1 MTTTYSVRP
10 VTEHEQQ
17 QAISALVT
25 AFGNDPVMRWVF
37 PDPHQYLTH
46 FPEFARLFGGRAIDS
61 GTAYCAGDFVA
72 AALWLPPGVQ
82 PDEEGLI
89 GLLQQV
95 VAERQREALFAILEA
110 AAEYHPAEPHW
121 YLPLL
126 GVAPTCQ
133 GGQGYGSAL
142 LARALA
148 QCDAAGFP
156 RTSSRRTNETSRFT
170 SGTGSKCSAPSMRGT
185 PRRFGRCS
193 ERRGNTLQP
202 WRKERQ

>member
-46 FPEFARLFGGRAIDS
+46 FPEFARLFGGRAFNS

-82 PDEEGLI
+82 PDEEGLV
-89 GLLQQV
+89 GLLQRV
-95 VAERQREALFAILEA
+95 VAERQREALFAILGET
-110 AAEYHPAEPHW
+110 AEYHPAEPHW

-126 GVAPTCQ
+126 GVDPPRQ
-133 GGQGYGSAL
+133 GQGYGSAL
-142 LARALA
+142 LARALE
-148 QCDAAGFP
+148 QCDAAGVPAYLESSNERNIPLYERHGFEVLGTVQAGDSP
-156 RTSSRRTNETSRFT
+156 PLWPMLRTSR
-170 SGTGSKCSAPSMRGT
+170 
-185 PRRFGRCS
+185 
-193 ERRGNTLQP
+193 
-202 WRKERQ
+202 